1 MWTSMQDGPYGG
13 YTHRTQQSLESRIH
27 ENVYVRFGGGP
38 MEKYPTLDEGG
49 AMGVEQRILAVGI
62 DSWEGEMTYRG
73 TTFMVEAMERVE
85 KGETGWDLEVLRQ
98 TGRAIV
104 QPLSNTRYLT
114 LDAALEGARQVI
126 RHIVDG
132 TDQKQNG

>member
-1 MWTSMQDGPYGG
+1 
-13 YTHRTQQSLESRIH
+13 
-27 ENVYVRFGGGP
+27 